1 MAALKLNDLLKSCR
15 GVVARHCAGQ
25 PWQTADADPL
35 VTSITDDSRRVT
47 VGSVFVARH
56 GERTNGGAFIGE
68 AISRGA
74 VAVISEPGSAMGWPG
89 HWIEVASAPQS
100 LADLAEAIH
109 GSPGAQLQLV
119 GVTGTNGKTTI
130 TSLIRQLLNSA
141 GSRCGLIGT
150 IEVDDGG
157 GVQSAVMTTP
167 GSVELSAMLARMVS
181 NGCSHAAMEVSSHA
195 LAQDR
200 VAALPFRVAV
210 FTNLTGDHLDY
221 HGTMESYA
229 DSKARLFAA
238 LAAGTT
244 AIVNAEDPAHGRMLR
259 DCHASVLSC
268 AFEGR
273 AADCTVKIE
282 QADMTQMNCTL
293 RGPWG
298 AISQTVPMVGR
309 HNAMNVLQAVAAAHS
324 LGVPLVG
331 LIAGL
336 QAASAPAGR
345 LEPVH
350 SAGDDIAVLV
360 DYAHTDD
367 ALRNVLSAL
376 RGVVRGRG
384 RLVALFGCGGD
395 RDRTKR
401 PRMAQ
406 VAAELADVVWVT
418 SDNPRSEEPT
428 RIIREILAGVP
439 ERDVAK
445 VRIDADRSAAIAAA
459 VSTAREGDVVLVAGK
474 GHEKEQV
481 IGAQR
486 RPFDD
491 VHEARTALTRRRQ
504 RRREA
509 ES

>member
-1 MAALKLNDLLKSCR
+1 MAALKINDLLKSCS
-15 GVVARHCAGQ
+15 GVTARHCAGR
-25 PWQTADADPL
+25 PWQVADPDPL
-35 VTSITDDSRRVT
+35 VTSVTDDSRRVIA
-47 VGSVFVARH
+47 GSVFVARH
-56 GERTNGGAFIGE
+56 GERTNGGAFVDE
-68 AISRGA
+68 AVARGA
-74 VAVISEPGSAMGWPG
+74 VAVIAKQGSAIGQRG
-89 HWIEVASAPQS
+89 HFIEVTSPAQA
-100 LADLAEAIH
+100 LADLAEAMH
-109 GSPGAQLQLV
+109 GNPGAHLQLV

-141 GSRCGLIGT
+141 ESRCGLIGT
-150 IEVDDGG
+150 IEVDDGAG
-157 GVQSAVMTTP
+157 IQPAAMTTP
-167 GSVELSAMLARMVS
+167 GSVELSAMLGRMVS
-181 NGCSHAAMEVSSHA
+181 NGCTHAAMEVSSHA

-200 VAALPFRVAV
+200 VAALPFKVAV

-229 DSKARLFAA
+229 DSKARLFASLERGA
-238 LAAGTT
+238 T
-244 AIVNAEDPAHGRMLR
+244 AIVNAEDPAHTRMLR
-259 DCHASVLSC
+259 DCRSSVLRC
-268 AFEGR
+268 AFEGH
-273 AADCTVKIE
+273 AAECTVKID
-282 QADMTQMNCTL
+282 QADMTQMTCTL

-298 AISQTVPMVGR
+298 VISTALPMVGR

-324 LGVPLVG
+324 LGVSVHAISHG
-331 LIAGL
+331 LR
-336 QAASAPAGR
+336 AASAPAGR

-350 SAGDDIAVLV
+350 SPDDDIAVLV

-376 RGVVRGRG
+376 RGVVPNRG

-418 SDNPRSEEPT
+418 SDNPRSEEPAT
-428 RIIREILAGVP
+428 IIREILAGVP
-439 ERDVAK
+439 ERAVAK

-474 GHEKEQV
+474 GHEKEQI
-481 IGAQR
+481 IGTQR

-504 RRREA
+504 RRQGA
-509 ES
+509 AS